1 MSGAAGWVSG
11 SAARLA
17 HLHPAPAR
25 LYPPSGR
32 ELQRRGSG
40 SASPLFQ
47 LAVFAG
53 CPPLTVKGT
62 LRGPTSPCG
71 CPMSTD
77 REVGGGRARS
87 LGTARGYGQGMA
99 GQQHSMTVR
108 QQRKLGA
115 AQPCLRPV
123 HNHASGWWTRGGST
137 RGVLVSWRWH
147 RAQAGRLCGSRPGV
161 GQRRCR
167 ERGCGNGAGRRAP
180 NRRR

>member
-1 MSGAAGWVSG
+1 MRTPCGWAHWHLHRDLQYARGLPPSWHLAQADDTCAFSIAECGVRSHRVILMMTGGTMSGAAGWVSG

-87 LGTARGYGQGMA
+87 LGTARGCGQGMA
-99 GQQHSMTVR
+99 GQQHSMTVGT
-108 QQRKLGA
+108 QRKLGA
-115 AQPCLRPV
+115 AQPCL
-123 HNHASGWWTRGGST
+123 
-137 RGVLVSWRWH
+137 
-147 RAQAGRLCGSRPGV
+147 
-161 GQRRCR
+161 
-167 ERGCGNGAGRRAP
+167 GC
-180 NRRR
+180 